1 MHQRQSACHKVV
13 GEEVKAGRVMRS
25 ISIISHQLGP
35 ILVMS
40 SLRLQSRVWNCICSL
55 VLQEAEFFLHNNDTL
70 MLEPMVFENLS
81 NQASALSCSIISGAS
96 TAQLVTAKARRFG
109 ANYGSLGQ
117 MWWVLPQTRETWIF
131 DQMLESRNSLKWMP
145 ELLIWSCSVMKR
157 NFVLVIW
164 LSYPWHETRD
174 SRWANVGSQNLP
186 KPPLEVILFGGWRD
200 GAGTHE
206 QKVWLL

>member
-1 MHQRQSACHKVV
+1 
-13 GEEVKAGRVMRS
+13 
-25 ISIISHQLGP
+25 
-35 ILVMS
+35 
-40 SLRLQSRVWNCICSL
+40 
-55 VLQEAEFFLHNNDTL
+55 
-70 MLEPMVFENLS
+70 MLEPKVFEHLS

-96 TAQLVTAKARRFG
+96 TVQLVTAKARRFG

-117 MWWVLPQTRETWIF
+117 MRWVLPQTRETWIF

-145 ELLIWSCSVMKR
+145 ELLIWSCSVVKR
-157 NFVLVIW
+157 NFILVIW

-206 QKVWLL
+206 EKVWLLLRTYPACLLHVNAIEEVKETIIWVAAFAWITLLVSFVGKLSSLAVWFVDNLGFWH